1 MSRPDRYLSSKTTK
15 TSVIILCMN
24 YHFSGVSFIFFFTAF
39 LSSRLFL
46 TLGWVWLLMNGCMVP
61 EVLLDTWC
69 LKTLPRSFCSN
80 NWVLKQTICFSEGL
94 WRENASWKRSS
105 FTNHSPFSFFLDL
118 FCRHEAANLARRQ
131 DLNQLLFGGVKARLF
146 MEVPLNP
153 WGNALGSFIF
163 FLEKLLTWFVSLLV
177 GETPS
182 FSGTWHSMG
191 RC

>member
-15 TSVIILCMN
+15 TFVIILRIN

-39 LSSRLFL
+39 LLDFSLPLVGCGSL
-46 TLGWVWLLMNGCMVP
+46 WLNGCMVP
-61 EVLLDTWC
+61 EVLLDIWC
-69 LKTLPRSFCSN
+69 LKTLPRSFCSK
-80 NWVLKQTICFSEGL
+80 NWVLNQTISFSEAL
-94 WRENASWKRSS
+94 WRENASWMRSS

-131 DLNQLLFGGVKARLF
+131 DLNQLLSGGVKARLF

-153 WGNALGSFIF
+153 WGNALDSFIF

-182 FSGTWHSMG
+182 FSATWHSID